1 MKRKRTG
8 VLKRIGAIAFGFAA
22 IAALGGCE
30 TTSTSTTQVTGKVR
44 PAVSDWEV
52 DVYQDP
58 AGLLPWVLDME
69 IPTRYEQVAAMESE
83 GNASSSNPSAVED
96 ATYRIVDDLKKK
108 AARLGA
114 NGIVIR
120 KVDVTED
127 IQEVR
132 TGGNYETVRYPDGSY
147 REVYVPERVSYRRVY
162 KVRIAAD
169 SVFLDWDNV
178 WTGEPTPNPSP

>member
-1 MKRKRTG
+1 MKFG
-8 VLKRIGAIAFGFAA
+8 IFAIVSILLFA
-22 IAALGGCE
+22 LSGCE
-30 TTSTSTTQVTGKVR
+30 TTSSSTTQVTGKVR
-44 PAVSDWEV
+44 AAVSDWEV
-52 DVYQDP
+52 DVYQNP

-69 IPTRYEQVAAMESE
+69 IPTRFEQVAAMESE

-114 NGIVIR
+114 NGIIIR

-132 TGGNYETVRYPDGSY
+132 TGGNYQTVRYPDGSY

-162 KVRIAAD
+162 KVKIAAD

-178 WTGEPTPNPSP
+178 WTGEPAPAT